1 MIQLA
6 RHIEILLLDND
17 CVIVPGLGGFMAHH
31 VCARYCA
38 ETETFLPPMRQL
50 GFNSQLQIND
60 SLLAQSYIEAYD
72 ISYPEAIT
80 RIESE
85 VRELN
90 QLLQNE
96 GECELNDIGL
106 LKLNIEGNIEFVP
119 CDAGILTP
127 ELYGL
132 NYIDIAQLKSHAETT
147 TEQKDINTLSDILKP
162 VPHLSVKATERHT
175 PAEDKEE
182 NEKGNADNI
191 PSDITENHDT
201 EYIRI
206 RVSTIRHFATV
217 TAVIIALFVF
227 AIPFGQL
234 SQPEMSQSYIDT
246 GVLYNIL
253 PEMKDSGKAISQ
265 KKVVFKTANDT
276 SLTSVKGDGQTDDA
290 SAADTATEQQSPL
303 SNNDAETPSAKTEKS
318 ESHSFFSIVLAS
330 RVTRANAQDFVDRLK
345 KDGLD
350 KAQLVERS
358 NGLKVIYGQYP
369 SKEEA
374 QHNLNMLKADN
385 EAFAEGWIMEFRN

>member
-106 LKLNIEGNIEFVP
+106 LKLNIEGNIEFIP

-132 NYIDIAQLKSHAETT
+132 NYIDIAPLKSHAETT
-147 TEQKDINTLSDILKP
+147 TEQKDINSLSDILKP
-162 VPHLSVKATERHT
+162 VPHLSVKATEKNA
-175 PAEDKEE
+175 PADDKEKDE
-182 NEKGNADNI
+182 MENADDNL
-191 PSDITENHDT
+191 SDTTGNDEA

-206 RVSTIRHFATV
+206 RISTIQHIATAA
-217 TAVIIALFVF
+217 AVIIALFVF

-253 PEMKDSGKAISQ
+253 PELKDSSKALSQ
-265 KKVVFKTANDT
+265 KKVVFKTTNDT
-276 SLTSVKGDGQTDDA
+276 SLTNTEEDELTENASQADSAKERQPSEKNNDSEA
-290 SAADTATEQQSPL
+290 SAAKAGKSK
-303 SNNDAETPSAKTEKS
+303 SAP
-318 ESHSFFSIVLAS
+318 FFSIVLAS
-330 RVTRANAQDFVDRLK
+330 RVTKANAEDFAERLK
-345 KDGLD
+345 KSGFD

-358 NGLKVIYGQYP
+358 NGLKVIYGQYS
-369 SKEEA
+369 SKEDA
-374 QHNLNMLKADN
+374 QRNLNMLKADN
-385 EAFAEGWIMEFRN
+385 DVFAEGWIMEFRN

>member
-1 MIQLA
+1 
-6 RHIEILLLDND
+6 
-17 CVIVPGLGGFMAHH
+17 
-31 VCARYCA
+31 
-38 ETETFLPPMRQL
+38 MRQL

-106 LKLNIEGNIEFVP
+106 LKLNIEGNIEFIP

-132 NYIDIAQLKSHAETT
+132 NYIDIAPLKSHAETT
-147 TEQKDINTLSDILKP
+147 TEQKDINSLSDILKP
-162 VPHLSVKATERHT
+162 VPHLSVKATEKNA
-175 PAEDKEE
+175 PADDKEKDKME
-182 NEKGNADNI
+182 NADDNL
-191 PSDITENHDT
+191 SDTTGNDET

-206 RVSTIRHFATV
+206 RISTIQHLATAA
-217 TAVIIALFVF
+217 AVIIALFVF

-253 PEMKDSGKAISQ
+253 PELKDSSKALSQ
-265 KKVVFKTANDT
+265 KKVVFKTTNDT
-276 SLTSVKGDGQTDDA
+276 SLTNTEEDELTENASQADSANERQPSEKNNDSEA
-290 SAADTATEQQSPL
+290 SAAKAGKS
-303 SNNDAETPSAKTEKS
+303 KS
-318 ESHSFFSIVLAS
+318 EPFFSIVLAS
-330 RVTRANAQDFVDRLK
+330 RVTKANAEDFAERLK
-345 KDGLD
+345 KSGFD

-358 NGLKVIYGQYP
+358 NGLKVIYGQYS
-369 SKEEA
+369 SKEDA
-374 QHNLNMLKADN
+374 QRNLNLLKADN
-385 EAFAEGWIMEFRN
+385 DVFAEGWIMEFRN